1 MELEALVAKIVQQD
15 TVTVVQKQRNARNA
29 KREDTM
35 NY

>member
-1 MELEALVAKIVQQD
+1 MELEALVAKIVQKD
-15 TVTVVQKQRNARNA
+15 TVTVVQKQRNVRNA